1 MSPNV
6 VTELCSSC
14 LMPNVCQAKTVRKPV
29 HTQGANLFLPRQ
41 SLLVDHETQSG
52 RWWSACQC
60 HKLDKDVCLP
70 LYKSLHPCCCG
81 VNLGL
86 FYLWV
91 NLGAKS
97 NLSTAHLHSSHI
109 KCDVV
114 KTDNSIILFSRSLQ
128 SPCRAL
134 YWWGWQEERSLFSCN
149 GTAAGGKQQFN

>member
-1 MSPNV
+1 
-6 VTELCSSC
+6 
-14 LMPNVCQAKTVRKPV
+14 MPNVCQAKTVMKPV
-29 HTQGANLFLPRQ
+29 HIQDANLFLPRQ
-41 SLLVDHETQSG
+41 CLLVDHETQSG

-70 LYKSLHPCCCG
+70 LYKSLRPCCCG

-97 NLSTAHLHSSHI
+97 NLSTAHLHSSLI

-114 KTDNSIILFSRSLQ
+114 KTDNSISLFSRSLQ